1 MQLAVCGICRVV
13 CFLFLSG
20 LVSFAYFCWCYLN
33 FQIFCITLY
42 VPLPISSE
50 LNESENT
57 FLFVA
62 VSCFQSLIICPKFT
76 SLKLVHKSPC
86 LDWESNN
93 CKDANIPRC
102 SQGLMVLPICS
113 GWNLFVRRQSSAL
126 LTMCALCGS
135 ATCKGK
141 LVIQRGFKM

>member
-33 FQIFCITLY
+33 FQIFCITFY

-50 LNESENT
+50 LNESVNT

-62 VSCFQSLIICPKFT
+62 VSCFQSLIICPKFI
-76 SLKLVHKSPC
+76 SLKLIHKSPC
-86 LDWESNN
+86 LEWKSNN

-102 SQGLMVLPICS
+102 SQGIAYMFWVELVCQKAVFSTAYHVCLVQIS
-113 GWNLFVRRQSSAL
+113 NLQ
-126 LTMCALCGS
+126 
-135 ATCKGK
+135 GK
-141 LVIQRGFKM
+141 TSDSERF